1 MNVRTHPIS
10 CPRRR
15 ASARRA
21 GFTLIEVLVSI
32 AIVSIVAA
40 IVIPR
45 IDVDRY
51 KVQAAVRSVTS
62 TLTYAQRL
70 AVSLQSDVR
79 VSFDS
84 ANSRLR
90 MHEDIDNDGVM
101 DPGERVTYTPLDN
114 GVVFGLGPTPA
125 FTFGAATFNLTRT
138 QAGLPC
144 VIFRRDGSA
153 SEYGGF
159 YLNTIKAVANGDK
172 TKTRAGEI
180 IRSSGRVVWYSYG
193 TGAWLQGN

>member
-1 MNVRTHPIS
+1 MNAVSVPV
-10 CPRRR
+10 PWLR
-15 ASARRA
+15 ARATSPRA

-32 AIVSIVAA
+32 AIVSILVA
-40 IVIPR
+40 IVVPR
-45 IDVDRY
+45 IDLDRY
-51 KVQAAVRSVTS
+51 KVQAATRSVTS

-70 AVSLQSDVR
+70 AVSLQHDVR

-84 ANSRLR
+84 ANNRLR
-90 MHEDIDNDGVM
+90 IHEDADNNGIM

-114 GVVFGLGPTPA
+114 GVTFGLGATPA

-138 QAGLPC
+138 EAGLPC

-159 YLNTIKAVANGDK
+159 YLNGVKAVAQGDM

-180 IRSSGRVVWYSYG
+180 IRSSGRVVWYSYA